1 MLKVIDYIRS
11 NGLDALK
18 ENFGIEVR
26 EYPDRIVLN
35 YNQIESPKFDPIV
48 RECRGLILSYPALE
62 ILSITFG
69 RFFNYGEDPLSDQFD
84 VSEAVAY
91 EKVDGSL
98 LHVYHDGVQWNVAT
112 RGTAYAEGE
121 TRLEGFTFA
130 DVFEMALGVPVG
142 TAFSIMPTQKVYVFE
157 LTSPYSRVVK
167 PYELGI
173 YPLIIKDK
181 TTLQEICDQE
191 EIKKQLQQ
199 LYFPD
204 GVTPAIRYAKIY
216 PFSSFD
222 EVLESMKELNS
233 FDEGYVCVRK
243 HHHGDGYHWRL
254 KVKSPQYLAIAHLR
268 GNGVLSTKRVISL
281 VFLNEYDEYLATFE
295 EDRVFFQPYID
306 AFTRMVED
314 IHKVY
319 DSVKNIQ
326 DQKEFALKVKDH
338 PCSGVLFRLRKGDS
352 ISKIFDACSDKNKES
367 MINHY
372 KV

>member
-1 MLKVIDYIRS
+1 MLKVIDYIRA
-11 NGLDALK
+11 NGLEALK
-18 ENFGIEVR
+18 DNLGIEVR

-35 YNQIESPKFDPIV
+35 YSQIDSPKFDPIV
-48 RECRGLILSYPALE
+48 RECRGLILSLPDLK

-69 RFFNYGEDPLSDQFD
+69 RFFNYGEDPESDQFD
-84 VSEAVAY
+84 VASAVAY

-98 LHVYHDGVQWNVAT
+98 LHVYHDGAKWNVAT

-121 TRLEGFTFA
+121 TRLDGFTFA
-130 DVFEMALGVPVG
+130 NVFELALDVPVNV
-142 TAFSIMPTQKVYVFE
+142 AFRDMPTQNVYVFE

-181 TTLQEICDQE
+181 NTLQEICDQD
-191 EIKKQLQQ
+191 EIQKQLEN

-204 GVTPAIRYAKIY
+204 GKSPAIRYSKIY

-222 EVLESMKELNS
+222 EILESMKELNA
-233 FDEGYVCVRK
+233 FDEGYVCVYK
-243 HHHGDGYHWRL
+243 HHKGNGHHWRL
-254 KVKSPQYLAIAHLR
+254 KIKSPQYLAIAHLR
-268 GNGVLSTKRVISL
+268 GNGVLSTKRVVAL
-281 VFLNEYDEYLATFE
+281 VFMNEYDEYLATFE
-295 EDRVFFQPYID
+295 EDRVIFQPYID
-306 AFTRMVED
+306 AFARMVED
-314 IHKVY
+314 IHAVY

-367 MINHY
+367 MINYY
-372 KV
+372 KS